1 MAIQSPRKLSP
12 RSWYHKSEITNN
24 EGWPLGAKGKFFK
37 CDLKPTEVTI
47 ANGIRFVRFN
57 DKALKACPGFSS
69 AISKGGQRGSSKPGD
84 THPYLSN
91 INGGNTY
98 SKYEQARAKGGKRLC
113 WDEQSKVV
121 VKFFKALT
129 DVTNDDAFV
138 QSVCGSRKLSVGSM
152 AIGMENRATKSQAY
166 CMNAKET
173 YFRAF
178 DGEKGGTAVNPRCKA
193 IGLKVAGTAFP
204 KNLDEEKC
212 KAINTG
218 PCYQKRSCTSN
229 HAAGRAIDLFP
240 TLGVKTYMFPDPY
253 YLPNWSNCTFVR
265 YMFFAE
271 NAWRYYIS
279 NISNEYWHWQYNN
292 PLENPE
298 GAKQLL
304 ASKIPDAIETQT
316 TGSQSEDN
324 TAALDESTINDR
336 PIVNNE
342 PNLEYQFQE
351 LENDVPTVDLEEYK
365 YSSLEAV
372 KETLPPLSLERNE
385 DTVLVGLKYLV
396 DDNELILLDRYRRSQ
411 NVNTRSDYQKQF
423 GENQDT
429 TENLTDNSTWSSV
442 PSVQEDEKIK
452 VVQTQIDELTTKKKS
467 MELEYTELKT
477 VLDEYKN
484 IIEKQSGTDEIEED
498 LPPQFWEKIKS
509 GIKNSEG
516 DLNKTLE
523 AVFSNG
529 KTAEEIIS
537 DLTSK
542 LNNIES
548 SIGTMDAKINS
559 LQKQLEIKTEDL
571 EEARNEVEK
580 RVSNYINSSG
590 IGPVVSDVTGL
601 GGDVIDSITRTIN
614 SGSLKEFDLYDP
626 GDKVDKLDIKLKKL
640 IPPKLSDLST
650 ILAGGLSLKSL
661 LSSLSSFSLPGL
673 DELDDIAQYADQAK
687 ALYDGDLSTLTSTL
701 GDVGALDAINSFEE
715 LKSLQASVGP
725 IIEEGKKIYEQ
736 GKQYY
741 DEGKAIADKASKVY
755 KEYENLKKQGEAAW
769 KEGGRLWNEAK
780 AEVDNLRN
788 EAGRLLEE
796 AKNLPGNLRDA
807 AIAKANQL
815 ELEAKNKIESLKKEG
830 QARLDSV
837 KKEYDSLKT
846 QSEDLLNKG
855 KVLLEDPKVVA
866 ANEAQTKLDNAK
878 QSVDLL
884 KDSYSEDVV
893 STIESAVEKKQAF
906 DTAINK
912 VISTQKALLNSK
924 EKTNITKEPVKHF
937 PKDFRPFSEWVLTRE
952 NEVLNIEVPQGGQS
966 TTTDS
971 TQLVT
976 VEGSPTLLS
985 NTIPTDDVGSQLSNQ
1000 TLTQSAPVQSN
1011 PYIIYRGATGKINN
1025 PTLAQMNSGTYTNFG
1040 FERIPTQFKSYFDFG
1055 KSESTPVNLKKLFDG
1070 YLDSIMSPIDVALL
1084 LNPGNVG
1091 MFNNVAPYGFGE
1103 GSELAAAVTFQK
1115 TTQRSVG
1122 SLFSKG
1128 GIGTE
1133 EQPNWA
1139 YNPEWAGLY
1148 INFLLEENGVFQ
1160 SDEDFLN
1167 FRKIANVEKY
1177 INEGH
1182 GLKLKNTAPLTEI
1195 PRSFPGAVIAY
1206 FDKAT
1211 RKGHAELLLRT
1222 TIGGFITL
1230 AGNIQLDRV
1239 SKFGATHGFKT
1250 YYSLKEF
1257 SPSNDV
1263 YIIKR
1268 GKKNG
1273 WTVNGRLDG
1282 RIKRTPALNEY
1293 MLSIENSNSPKNTKL
1308 FAEAYNI
1315 LRGNISDSIYT
1326 RSNEIK
1332 LTGDNKLTLTDQSF
1346 NIHTYNDIYLSGSI
1360 DLNSYTFDSILD
1372 PNEFKLGH

>member
-1 MAIQSPRKLSP
+1 MAVPSPKSWFHKSSEATEKGWAVGETRKLFGCNVKATS
-12 RSWYHKSEITNN
+12 I
-24 EGWPLGAKGKFFK
+24 
-37 CDLKPTEVTI
+37 KPKD
-47 ANGIRFVRFN
+47 GIRFIKIGNN
-57 DKALKACPGFSS
+57 DQWKKCPGIES
-69 AISKGGQRGSSKPGD
+69 ALVNGKGTGKGGSAGV
-84 THPYLSN
+84 HPYVANL
-91 INGGNTY
+91 NGGNFY
-98 SKYEQARAKGGKRLC
+98 SKYEKKRRDSGKPLC
-113 WDEQSKVV
+113 WDGQSRVV
-121 VKFFKALT
+121 VQYFKSLLAAMNK
-129 DVTNDDAFV
+129 DSWVS
-138 QSVCGSRKLSVGSM
+138 SVCKNNQATVGDM
-152 AIGMENRATKSQAY
+152 AVGKDKTGNSWAY
-166 CMNAKET
+166 CMTAKQAR
-173 YFRAF
+173 YRAIEYSYKDPACKNSAPAKAAGANF
-178 DGEKGGTAVNPRCKA
+178 PR
-193 IGLKVAGTAFP
+193 
-204 KNLDEEKC
+204 NLSKEQCES
-212 KAINTG
+212 INIG
-218 PCYQKRSCTSN
+218 PCYRTRSCNSN
-229 HAAGRAIDLFP
+229 HAAGRAIDFF
-240 TLGVKTYMFPDPY
+240 TWTGEYWMPDPY
-253 YLPNWSNCTFVR
+253 YADNWTKSCNFAR
-265 YMFFAE
+265 YMYFTE
-271 NAWRYYIS
+271 NAHKYFFS
-279 NISNEYWHWQYNN
+279 NLSNEYWHWQFNN
-292 PLENPE
+292 PLENAE
-298 GAKQLL
+298 GEKALL
-304 ASKIPDAIETQT
+304 AAKPPGAIET
-316 TGSQSEDN
+316 EDGVVV
-324 TAALDESTINDR
+324 TDERTVTDQ
-336 PIVNNE
+336 PIVDNE
-342 PNLEYQFQE
+342 PNIEFEEPESEIPDGY
-351 LENDVPTVDLEEYK
+351 DIEEYT

-372 KETLPPLSLERNE
+372 SSTLPPLSLERNE
-385 DTVLVGLKYLV
+385 NTVLVGLKYLA

-411 NVNTRSDYQKQF
+411 KTNTRSDYREQF
-423 GENQDT
+423 GENQDS

-452 VVQTQIDELTTKKKS
+452 LVQTQLDDLVTKKTS
-467 MELEYTELKT
+467 MELEFNELKT

-484 IIEKQSGTDEIEED
+484 IIEKQSGTDEIDEE
-498 LPPQFWEKIKS
+498 LTEQFWDKIKS
-509 GIKNSEG
+509 NQKNPEG
-516 DLNKTLE
+516 NLNKTLE
-523 AVFSNG
+523 TIFSNG

-542 LNNIES
+542 LNTIES
-548 SIGTMDAKINS
+548 SIGTMDEKINS

-571 EEARNEVEK
+571 EDARNETEK

-590 IGPVVSDVTGL
+590 VGPLVSDAASL
-601 GGDVIDSITRTIN
+601 GDDVADSVTRTIN
-614 SGSLKEFDLYDP
+614 SGSLKEFDLYDT
-626 GDKVDKLDIKLKKL
+626 GDKVEKLAIKLKKL
-640 IPPKLSDLST
+640 TSPKLSDLST
-650 ILAGGLSLKSL
+650 ILAGGLSFKSL
-661 LSSLSSFSLPGL
+661 LSSISSFSLPGL
-673 DELDDIAQYADQAK
+673 DELDNIAQYADEAK
-687 ALYDGDLSTLTSTL
+687 ALYDGDLAALTSTL

-725 IIEEGKKIYEQ
+725 IIEQGKKAYEQ

-741 DEGKAIADKASKVY
+741 DEGKALADKASKAY

-769 KEGGRLWNEAK
+769 KEGGRLWNQAK
-780 AEVDNLRN
+780 AEVDNLKT
-788 EAGRLLEE
+788 EASRLLEE
-796 AKNLPGNLRDA
+796 AKNLPANLRDA
-807 AIAKANQL
+807 AIAKANEL
-815 ELEAKNKIESLKKEG
+815 EMEAKNKIESLKKEG
-830 QARLDSV
+830 SARLDSL

-846 QSEDLLNKG
+846 QSEDLLNRG
-855 KVLLEDPKVVA
+855 KTLFEDPKVVA
-866 ANEAQTKLDNAK
+866 ANEAQAKLDDAK
-878 QSVDLL
+878 QTVDFI
-884 KDSYSEDVV
+884 KESYSADVI
-893 STIESAVEKKQAF
+893 STIENAVDKKQAF

-912 VISTQKALLNSK
+912 VVSTQKALLNSK
-924 EKTNITKEPVKHF
+924 EKTTITKEPVKHF
-937 PKDFRPFSEWVLTRE
+937 PKDFRPFSEWVLSME
-952 NEVLNIEVPQGGQS
+952 NEVLNIELPQTDQN
-966 TTTDS
+966 TNIDS
-971 TQLVT
+971 TQVVT
-976 VEGSPTLLS
+976 VEGSPTLLT
-985 NTIPTDDVGSQLSNQ
+985 NTIPTDEVGDQ
-1000 TLTQSAPVQSN
+1000 TLIQSAPIQSN
-1011 PYIIYRGATGKINN
+1011 PYIIYRGTTGKINN

-1091 MFNNVAPYGFGE
+1091 MFNNIAPYGFGE

-1148 INFLLEENGVFQ
+1148 LNFLLEENGVFQ

-1167 FRKIANVEKY
+1167 FRKISNVEKY
-1177 INEGH
+1177 VNAGH

-1239 SKFGATHGFKT
+1239 SKFGTTHGFKS

-1293 MLSIENSNSPKNTKL
+1293 MYSIENSDSPKNTKL
-1308 FAEAYNI
+1308 FSEAYNI
-1315 LRGNISDSIYT
+1315 LRGNISDSVYT

-1332 LTGDNKLTLTDQSF
+1332 LTDDNKLALTGQSF

-1360 DLNSYTFDSILD
+1360 DLNKYTFDSILN
-1372 PNEFKLGH
+1372 PAKFTGGH

>member
-1 MAIQSPRKLSP
+1 MAVPSP
-12 RSWYHKSEITNN
+12 RSWYHKSEKANSR
-24 EGWPLGAKGKFFK
+24 GWPVGVAGNLFG
-37 CDLKPTEVTI
+37 CTIKPTSSKFE
-47 ANGIRFVRFN
+47 AGIRFIKIGTRDQWRKCSGVGT
-57 DKALKACPGFSS
+57 ALVNG
-69 AISKGGQRGSSKPGD
+69 KGAGKGSSGV
-84 THPYLSN
+84 HPYVANL
-91 INGGNTY
+91 NGGNSY
-98 SKYEQARAKGGKRLC
+98 SSYEKTRKSKGLPLC

-121 VKFFKALT
+121 VKYLT
-129 DVTNDDAFV
+129 NLVTAMNNDPWV
-138 QSVCGSRKLSVGSM
+138 KSICGNRTRTVGNM
-152 AIGMENRATKSQAY
+152 AIGLEN
-166 CMNAKET
+166 
-173 YFRAF
+173 
-178 DGEKGGTAVNPRCKA
+178 KGGSNAFCMSEKQTTRRVFEYTKNKTGCKNSA
-193 IGLKVAGTAFP
+193 PAKAAGANFP
-204 KNLDEEKC
+204 NNLSTSQC
-212 KAINTG
+212 QSINVG
-218 PCYQKRSCTSN
+218 ECYGERACSSN
-229 HAAGRAIDLFP
+229 HAAGRAIDFF
-240 TLGVKTYMFPDPY
+240 TYVGSWWMPDPY
-253 YLPNWSNCTFVR
+253 YLPNWTNSCNFAR
-265 YMFFAE
+265 YMFFTE
-271 NAWRYYIS
+271 NAHRYFFS
-279 NISNEYWHWQYNN
+279 NITNEYWHWQFNN

-298 GAKQLL
+298 GVKSLL
-304 ASKIPDAIETQT
+304 ASNPPDTITSET
-316 TGSQSEDN
+316 GNVENEDG
-324 TAALDESTINDR
+324 TVVTDERTVTDQ
-336 PIVNNE
+336 PVVDDE
-342 PNLEYQFQE
+342 PNVEFQE
-351 LENDVPTVDLEEYK
+351 PQDDTPDGYDIEEYT

-372 KETLPPLSLERNE
+372 RETLPPLSLERNE
-385 DTVLVGLKYLV
+385 NTVLVGLKYLT

-411 NVNTRSDYQKQF
+411 NTDTRPDYQDQF

-429 TENLTDNSTWSSV
+429 AENLTDNSTWSSV
-442 PSVQEDEKIK
+442 PSVQEDETIRAVK
-452 VVQTQIDELTTKKKS
+452 TQVDELSAKKNA
-467 MELEYTELKT
+467 MELEYNELKT

-484 IIEKQSGTDEIEED
+484 IIEKQSGTDEIDED
-498 LPPQFWEKIKS
+498 LPAQFWDKIKS
-509 GIKNSEG
+509 QQKNPEG
-516 DLNKTLE
+516 NLNKTLE

-529 KTAEEIIS
+529 KNAEEIIS

-542 LNNIES
+542 LNRIES

-571 EEARNEVEK
+571 EEARSEVEK

-590 IGPVVSDVTGL
+590 IGTVVSDVTGL
-601 GGDVIDSITRTIN
+601 GDDATDSITRTIN

-640 IPPKLSDLST
+640 TPPKLSDLAT
-650 ILAGGLSLKSL
+650 ILAGGLSFKSL

-673 DELDDIAQYADQAK
+673 GELDDIAQYADQAK

-715 LKSLQASVGP
+715 LKSLQASVGS

-736 GKQYY
+736 GKKYY
-741 DEGKAIADKASKVY
+741 DEGKAIADKASKAY

-788 EAGRLLEE
+788 EAGQLLEE

-815 ELEAKNKIESLKKEG
+815 ELEAKTKIESLKKEG
-830 QARLDSV
+830 QVRLDSV

-855 KVLLEDPKVVA
+855 KTLLEDPKVVA
-866 ANEAQTKLDNAK
+866 ANEAQAKLDDAK

-884 KDSYSEDVV
+884 KDSYSGDVV

-937 PKDFRPFSEWVLTRE
+937 PKDFRPFSEWVLARE

-976 VEGSPTLLS
+976 VEGSPTLLT
-985 NTIPTDDVGSQLSNQ
+985 NTIPTDDIGSQLSNQ

-1148 INFLLEENGVFQ
+1148 LNFLLEENGVFQ

-1177 INEGH
+1177 VNEGH

-1315 LRGNISDSIYT
+1315 LRGNVSDSVYT
-1326 RSNEIK
+1326 RTSEIK
-1332 LTGDNKLTLTDQSF
+1332 LTQDNKLALTDQSF

-1360 DLNSYTFDSILD
+1360 DLNNYKFDSILN
-1372 PNEFKLGH
+1372 PSEFTGGH